1 MLFLLFHLGPDCYAL
16 EAGQV
21 AEVVPFLSIKQIP
34 LAAAGVA
41 GMLNYRGDIV
51 PVIDLSAL
59 TLGRPAA
66 VRLSTRII
74 LVNYPD
80 SHGGT
85 RLLGLIAEKV
95 TETVRLERSD
105 FADPGIANRAA
116 PYLGAVATTA
126 RGMIQ
131 WIEAAKLLPESVREL
146 LFQEPSQ
153 R

>member
-21 AEVVPFLSIKQIP
+21 AEVVPFLNIKQVP
-34 LAAAGVA
+34 LAATGIA
-41 GMLNYRGDIV
+41 GMLNYRGDAV
-51 PVIDLSAL
+51 PVVDLSAL

-66 VRLSTRII
+66 VRLSTRIV
-74 LVNYPD
+74 LVNYSD
-80 SHGGT
+80 SYGDK

-95 TETVRLERSD
+95 TETVRLERSEFVD
-105 FADPGIANRAA
+105 SGITNRTA
-116 PYLGAVATTA
+116 PYLGPVATNA

-131 WIEAAKLLPESVREL
+131 WIEAAKLLPESVREI
-146 LFQEPSQ
+146 LFQEPLQ